1 MRDLKIKSTIALVFA
16 LVAVLFTAASADDSA
31 GVAIAPDTCRPLDM
45 PFDSVEVDSSFR
57 DLINDA
63 FGVGEWLKFDLKYS
77 FVTAGYAEMS
87 VDSIFE
93 HNGRECYMITTRA
106 RSHPFFDSFYKV
118 RDHGETWFDAYG
130 MFPWRFEKHLREG
143 SYERDEVHEFDQYRG
158 LVYEGDDTI
167 MVMDYI
173 QDVLSSLYYVRSL
186 DLDVG
191 DRISVG
197 SYTKKKCHQ
206 LEVIVHAREEIKVDA
221 GKFRCLKV
229 EPLLKSA
236 GLFKHEGKLTVW
248 LTDDRLKMPVLMK
261 SKVLVGSITAE
272 LTDFR
277 LGELLD

>member
-1 MRDLKIKSTIALVFA
+1 MRSNKTKLAVMLVLG
-16 LVAVLFTAASADDSA
+16 LVALFVTGWADDSTDI
-31 GVAIAPDTCRPLDM
+31 VVLPDTCRPLDI

-87 VDSIFE
+87 VDSVFE
-93 HNGRECYMITTRA
+93 YNGRLCYMITTRA
-106 RSHPFFDSFYKV
+106 QSHSFFDKFYKV

-130 MFPWRFEKHLREG
+130 MFPWHFEKHLREG
-143 SYERDEVHEFDQYRG
+143 SYSSDIVQDFDQYRG
-158 LVYEGDDTI
+158 LAYEDGDTI
-167 MVMDYI
+167 MVDDYI
-173 QDVLSSLYYVRSL
+173 QDVLSSLYYIRSL
-186 DLDVG
+186 DLEVG
-191 DRISVG
+191 DTISM
-197 SYTKKKCHQ
+197 SNYTKKKCHI
-206 LEVIVHAREEIKVDA
+206 LEVIVHAREEIDVDA
-221 GKFRCLKV
+221 GKFKCLKV

-236 GLFKHEGKLTVW
+236 GIFKHEGRLTVW